1 MPIFVHITL
10 GSSNSQLILG
20 HFRHFFQRLQVILP
34 NEIVMLIRATSNP
47 FAFCSGFNAG
57 ANLSGDLA
65 NPTRSIPLGTI
76 IALSIVA
83 GTYIVLGGV
92 LAVSASPST
101 LQKLDP
107 LGSGNNYVMLEVCIS
122 RACVR
127 AFTHLGCL
135 CVAPGLQIFA
145 ACMDRRHY
153 HPVWSFLVKCR
164 RRKPHPP
171 DRCA

>member
-1 MPIFVHITL
+1 MSIFVRITL

-101 LQKLDP
+101 LQNLDP
-107 LGSGNNYVMLEVCIS
+107 NSGNNYVMLEVCIS

-135 CVAPGLQIFA
+135 CVATGLQISD